1 LASAKERREGAMPG
15 SMILKAFLLSII
27 TASISFFI
35 AHSQLLE
42 DLREWIQ
49 ERSKFFGD
57 LFSCCY
63 CLSHWVAV
71 IMVIIFSVRLF
82 DCGWVGIDIVLTILA
97 VAWFAGLQSMAM
109 IRLWGD

>member
-1 LASAKERREGAMPG
+1 MPG
-15 SMILKAFLLSII
+15 SMILKAFLLSVI

-42 DLREWIQ
+42 DLRERIQ

-71 IMVIIFSVRLF
+71 IIVIIFSVRLF
-82 DCGWVGIDIVLTILA
+82 DCGWAGMDIVLTILA

-109 IRLWGD
+109 SRLWGD